1 LSPMEPERGTAP
13 TAQAAKD
20 FGLWHLRRVDLFRSV
35 DAEALN
41 RLTRLLQLR
50 DYKRG
55 ETIYVISGNRHEHLE
70 RMYFLL
76 KGRVKIS
83 SIDDATGKE
92 LLLQLIKPGEP
103 FGLLNT
109 VGNETT
115 DLHATAMQASL
126 IGYVPRE
133 DFDKLIE
140 QAGACS
146 QLVKLIGERS
156 VEVASRF
163 EDLAF
168 RSVPARLAKVLLR
181 LAHDFPLQR
190 SCGVCIDVPL
200 TQQDIANLIGA
211 RREVVSTHMNHMK
224 RDGVIAYHK
233 ECICIHH
240 YDALTKLA
248 ELSAIEPSSAPA
260 RAASR

>member
-1 LSPMEPERGTAP
+1 MEQKHGTAP
-13 TAQAAKD
+13 TAQSIKD
-20 FGLWHLRRVDLFRSV
+20 FGLWHLRRVDMFRSV

-50 DYKRG
+50 EFKRG
-55 ETIYVISGNRHEHLE
+55 ETIYVISGNRHEHLD

-92 LLLQLIKPGEP
+92 LLLQLIKQGEP

-115 DLHATAMQASL
+115 DLRATAMQASL

-133 DFDKLIE
+133 DFDRLVE

-146 QLVKLIGERS
+146 RLVKLIGERS
-156 VEVASRF
+156 VEVVSRF

-168 RSVPARLAKVLLR
+168 RSVPARLARVLLR
-181 LAHDFPLQR
+181 LAHDFPAQR

-200 TQQDIANLIGA
+200 SQQDIANLIAA
-211 RREVVSTHMNHMK
+211 RREVVSTHLNRMK
-224 RDGVIAYHK
+224 REGIIAFHK
-233 ECICIHH
+233 ECLCIHNH
-240 YDALTKLA
+240 DALTRHA

-260 RAASR
+260 RSA

>member
-1 LSPMEPERGTAP
+1 MESKTGTAP
-13 TAQAAKD
+13 SPQTVKE
-20 FGLWHLRRVDLFRSV
+20 FGLWHLRCVDLFRSFDGEV
-35 DAEALN
+35 LS

-50 DYKRG
+50 EFKRG
-55 ETIYVISGNRHEHLE
+55 EVIYVVSGNGHEHLQ

-76 KGRVKIS
+76 KGRVKITCV
-83 SIDDATGKE
+83 DDATGKE
-92 LLLQLIKPGEP
+92 LLLQLIKQGEP
-103 FGLLNT
+103 FGLLDT

-115 DLHATAMQASL
+115 ALRATAMQASL

-146 QLVKLIGERS
+146 RLVKLIGERA

-181 LAHDFPLQR
+181 LAHDFPIPR

-200 TQQDIANLIGA
+200 TQQDIANLIAA
-211 RREVVSTHMNHMK
+211 RREVVSTHLNRLK
-224 RDGVIAYHK
+224 RDGVIAFHYR
-233 ECICIHH
+233 CICIHN
-240 YDALTKLA
+240 YDALEKLA
-248 ELSAIEPSSAPA
+248 E
-260 RAASR
+260 